1 MQLKYSN
8 YVAFSHVHGVAV
20 NNSGKSMLDFVTLL
34 NETLEN
40 VIIRTSFNGMW
51 FTTWEDR

>member
-1 MQLKYSN
+1 
-8 YVAFSHVHGVAV
+8 
-20 NNSGKSMLDFVTLL
+20 MLDFVTLL